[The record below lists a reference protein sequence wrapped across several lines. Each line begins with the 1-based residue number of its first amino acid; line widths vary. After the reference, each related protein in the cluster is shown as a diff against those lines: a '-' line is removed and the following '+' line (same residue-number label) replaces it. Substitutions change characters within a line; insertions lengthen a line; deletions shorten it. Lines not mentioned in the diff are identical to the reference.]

1 MSEQRETPNNIEA
14 EQAFLGALF
23 VNNEVLY
30 RAEFLTGEHFYEPLH
45 RRIFDTAAELIKMGK
60 AANPVTIKTFLPSDE
75 RLGDM
80 TIGQYLVR
88 LLTEAVNV
96 ILAPDYA
103 RTIVD
108 LAKRRRLISIGQS
121 LVDVAYDAPVD
132 MAPDV
137 IGDKAIEEIGEACN
151 GNQETL
157 GAVTFGA
164 ALVSAV
170 DTANSAYAQDGQK
183 NGGIPYRVQPLERLI
198 GPLFGGQLIILGGAT
213 KQGKSALVG
222 QIAIGAA
229 LEGYPVDFYSG
240 EMTPQELAMREIS
253 RRIGVP
259 VTKQK
264 RGQLSETQFEQMIE
278 VSRLLK
284 DTPILIQNR
293 RLNLP
298 QLLDRW
304 RRMVRKRGKSVL
316 ILDHIGL
323 LDRDKATS
331 RMSNWEFGEVV
342 TLELKATARD
352 LDCPVIACAQLKKN
366 TFADNTKGPIT
377 ERTLDQIIQ
386 RKPRYADLI
395 GAVERDSDHVVI
407 PFRPEVF
414 LLEQEPTPGSDLYG
428 VWECKVSEWRG
439 KAQLVLAL
447 SREMH
452 WPAHVNVGWEG
463 ASTTFYEIGGTGD
476 GDADAFVAERFADN
490 PMRLF

>member
-1 MSEQRETPNNIEA
+1 MMETREAPNNIEA
-14 EQAFLGALF
+14 EQAYLGALF
-23 VNNEVLY
+23 LNNEVLY
-30 RAEFLTGEHFYEPLH
+30 RAEFQTGGHFYEPLH
-45 RRIFDTAAELIKMGK
+45 RRIFDTASELIRMGK
-60 AANPVTIKTFLPSDE
+60 VANPVTVKQFLPADE
-75 RLGDM
+75 KLGDM
-80 TIGQYLVR
+80 TVGQYLVR
-88 LLTEAVNV
+88 LVTEAVNV
-96 ILAPDYA
+96 ILAADYA

-108 LAKRRRLISIGQS
+108 LATRRRLISIGETMI
-121 LVDVAYDAPVD
+121 DAAYDAPVD
-132 MAPDV
+132 VSPAA
-137 IGDKAIEEIGEACN
+137 IGDKASDDIAEACT
-151 GNQETL
+151 GNQDTL
-157 GAVTFGA
+157 GAVSFDDAMTA
-164 ALVSAV
+164 AI
-170 DTANSAYAQDGQK
+170 DTASVAYSQDGQK

-259 VTKQK
+259 VKKQK
-264 RGQLSETQFEQMIE
+264 RGELTEKQFEQMME
-278 VSRLLK
+278 VRTALK
-284 DTPILIQNR
+284 NTPIMIQDK
-293 RLNLP
+293 RLTLP
-298 QLLDRW
+298 QLKDRW

-331 RMSNWEFGEVV
+331 RMSSWEFGEEV
-342 TLELKATARD
+342 TRELKATARD

-395 GAVERDSDHVVI
+395 GAVERDSDHVII

-428 VWECKVSEWRG
+428 VWECKVNEWRG
-439 KAQLVLAL
+439 KAQIVLAL

-452 WPAHVNVGWEG
+452 WPSSVNVGWDG
-463 ASTTFYEIGGTGD
+463 ASTTFFEIGGAGEM
-476 GDADAFVAERFADN
+476 DALPDRFAEN

>member
-1 MSEQRETPNNIEA
+1 MTGDRETPNNIEA
-14 EQAFLGALF
+14 EQAYLGALF
-23 VNNEVLY
+23 INNEVLY
-30 RAEFLTGEHFYEPLH
+30 RAEFLTGGHFYEPLH
-45 RRIFDTAAELIKMGK
+45 RRIFDTASELIRMGK
-60 AANPVTIKTFLPSDE
+60 VANPVTIKQFLPSDE
-75 RLGDM
+75 KLGDM
-80 TIGQYLVR
+80 TVGQYLVR
-88 LLTEAVNV
+88 LVTEAVNV
-96 ILAPDYA
+96 ILAADYA

-108 LAKRRRLISIGQS
+108 LATRRRLISIGQG
-121 LVDVAYDAPVD
+121 LIDTAFDAPVD
-132 MAPDV
+132 ISPDA
-137 IGDKAIEEIGEACN
+137 IGDKAIEDIGEACN

-164 ALVSAV
+164 ALVAAV
-170 DTANSAYAQDGQK
+170 DTASSAYAQDGQK

-229 LEGYPVDFYSG
+229 LEGFPVDFYSG

-293 RLNLP
+293 RLTLP

-366 TFADNTKGPIT
+366 TFAENKGPIT
-377 ERTLDQIIQ
+377 ERMLDQIIQ

-395 GAVERDSDHVVI
+395 GAVERDSDHVII

-428 VWECKVSEWRG
+428 IWECKVDEWRG

-463 ASTTFYEIGGTGD
+463 ASTTFFEIGGAGD
-476 GDADAFVAERFADN
+476 TLPERLSEN